1 MGLLLTIYM
10 AESCFGN
17 LEITNGQSTCEEREG
32 VKNSGTEL
40 MKVKVLQILLQIR
53 HVVIARDQ
61 TIHGFFFPLVCHL
74 QNNQQK
80 SCPSHVH
87 EESQAHY
94 HHHHHIS
101 CKFCPLVIFI
111 FQSLRN

>member
-1 MGLLLTIYM
+1 MGLQLTIYM
-10 AESCFGN
+10 AESCFEK
-17 LEITNGQSTCEEREG
+17 LEITSGQPICEEREG
-32 VKNSGTEL
+32 VKNVGTEL
-40 MKVKVLQILLQIR
+40 LKVKILQVLLQIR

-61 TIHGFFFPLVCHL
+61 TIHAFFFYLVCHL

-101 CKFCPLVIFI
+101 CKFCPLVILSF
-111 FQSLRN
+111 SL

>member
-1 MGLLLTIYM
+1 MGLLLTMYM

-32 VKNSGTEL
+32 VKNSGREL

-61 TIHGFFFPLVCHL
+61 TIHAFFFFPSL
-74 QNNQQK
+74 
-80 SCPSHVH
+80 SPSKQPA
-87 EESQAHY
+87 EILPEPCA
-94 HHHHHIS
+94 
-101 CKFCPLVIFI
+101 
-111 FQSLRN
+111 

>member
-94 HHHHHIS
+94 HHHHIS